1 MSSQETELMKTFPR
15 IVVAA
20 VLIAAL
26 AGPALAQ
33 RRPDARISFS
43 GGSVA
48 FLAGVNWGSGTL
60 TYRGRNYPLR
70 VRGLAVGAVGA
81 NKYQATGVVYH
92 LRRLSD
98 IEGTYGA
105 LEGSMTAGAGQG
117 GMDLRNDKGVV
128 IATSST
134 SSGLK
139 LTFAPTGVTI
149 KLKH

>member
-1 MSSQETELMKTFPR
+1 MNTFTR
-15 IVVAA
+15 IFAVAA
-20 VLIAAL
+20 LTATL
-26 AGPALAQ
+26 ASPALAQ

-60 TYRGRNYPLR
+60 IYKGRQYPLR

-81 NKYQATGVVYH
+81 NNYRAEGFVYH
-92 LRRLSD
+92 LRRVSD

-105 LEGSMTAGAGQG
+105 LEGSMTAGSGQG
-117 GMDLRNDKGVV
+117 GLEMKNDNGVV
-128 IATSST
+128 ISAHST

-139 LTFAPTGVTI
+139 LAFAPSGVRI

>member
-1 MSSQETELMKTFPR
+1 MNSFPR
-15 IVVAA
+15 LFVAA
-20 VLIAAL
+20 ALVAVL

-33 RRPDARISFS
+33 RRADARISFS

-60 TYRGRNYPLR
+60 TYRGRGYALR
-70 VRGLAVGAVGA
+70 VRGLSVGAVGA
-81 NKYQATGVVYH
+81 NKYQASGAVYH

-98 IEGTYGA
+98 IEGTYSA
-105 LEGSMTAGAGQG
+105 LEGSMTAGPGQG
-117 GMDLRNDKGVV
+117 GLEMKNDKGVV
-128 IATSST
+128 ISAHST

-139 LTFAPTGVTI
+139 LAFAPSGVQI